1 MDLVLNMSLTI
12 MTLISFKMYYFY
24 LFMMIK
30 QIKINKNNNRQ
41 INSVIFMFLP
51 LLNTHLRDFYPKKY

>member
-1 MDLVLNMSLTI
+1 MDLVLNMNLTI

-24 LFMMIK
+24 LFMKIK